1 MPWIYEPS
9 PDKKHK
15 RGWDQ
20 AQPGFVV
27 EKGEEVGK
35 CPANM
40 SIETAETLLNDENRI
55 EYSPLRW
62 PHSYPDRIYNIHGG
76 QLYRAT
82 PTVPGRSY
90 HGFPESPA
98 KALKLPRE
106 VKLRILALARI
117 LHCGDEVSRCL
128 KGKS

>member
-9 PDKKHK
+9 PDRKHK
-15 RGWDQ
+15 RDWDRPR
-20 AQPGFVV
+20 AGFVI
-27 EKGEEVGK
+27 ENGEEVGK
-35 CPANM
+35 CPSNLTVE
-40 SIETAETLLNDENRI
+40 IAESLLNDGDRI

-62 PHSYPDRIYNIHGG
+62 PNSYPDRIYHIHGG
-76 QLYRAT
+76 QLYRAA
-82 PTVPGRSY
+82 PTVPGHSY

-117 LHCGDEVSRCL
+117 RQCEGEVSRCL

>member
-1 MPWIYEPS
+1 MGVRVPPGVLSFLYVQHMPWIYEPS

-40 SIETAETLLNDENRI
+40 GVETAETLLNDENRI
-55 EYSPLRW
+55 EYSPLR
-62 PHSYPDRIYNIHGG
+62 
-76 QLYRAT
+76 
-82 PTVPGRSY
+82 
-90 HGFPESPA
+90 
-98 KALKLPRE
+98 
-106 VKLRILALARI
+106 
-117 LHCGDEVSRCL
+117 
-128 KGKS
+128 